1 MEPYEKEER
10 NMNEDVRKE
19 AQSRTELT
27 MDELEEVAGGQITFK
42 PLLRYMKE
50 NNISTYQLIK
60 AGVITPAEV
69 TRIRADH
76 NFRLSFV
83 NRLCSYLNC
92 QVSDVI
98 AYIPDDVEDHSVD
111 ELLAGI

>member
-27 MDELEEVAGGQITFK
+27 LNELEEVAGGKITFK
-42 PLLRYMKE
+42 PLYRYMKE
-50 NNISTYQLIK
+50 NNISQYQLIK
-60 AGVITPAEV
+60 DGVITPAEV
-69 TRIRADH
+69 TRISADH
-76 NFRLSFV
+76 NFTLAFV

-98 AYIPDDVEDHSVD
+98 AYVPDDVDDHSVD
-111 ELLAGI
+111 ELFAGI

>member
-1 MEPYEKEER
+1 MNDYYEGFQKL
-10 NMNEDVRKE
+10 
-19 AQSRTELT
+19 EL
-27 MDELEEVAGGQITFK
+27 DELEGVAGGQITFT

-69 TRIRADH
+69 TRIRSDH

-98 AYIPDDVEDHSVD
+98 AYIPDEVEDHSVD